1 MLKSKNSFEEIKNYN
16 SKKEDLEEELKV
28 GRNKSSKPMLW
39 VSMISMVMFFA
50 GLTSAYVISMRR
62 DDWVTFELPDA
73 FYISTIL
80 IILSSITIT
89 ISQKLLKKDK
99 RELSIVFLLITFL
112 LGITFIWQQYAGFE
126 DLRNAGLFFT
136 GPTSTVSTSFIIGI
150 TFIHVLHLLV
160 GVLVLLVV
168 IYNHFKYRYKS
179 DDLLGFELGAI
190 FWHFVDVLWIYL
202 FFFFY
207 FIR

>member
-1 MLKSKNSFEEIKNYN
+1 MNISEK
-16 SKKEDLEEELKV
+16 DLEKELII
-28 GRNKSSKPMLW
+28 GRKKSAKPMLW

-73 FYISTIL
+73 FYISTVL
-80 IILSSITIT
+80 IILSSITIS
-89 ISQKLLKKDK
+89 ISQRLIKKEK
-99 RELSIVFLLITFL
+99 RELSIAFSLITFA
-112 LGITFIWQQYAGFE
+112 LGIAFVWQQYAGFE
-126 DLRNAGLFFT
+126 DLRSAGLFFT

-150 TFIHVLHLLV
+150 TLMHALHVFA
-160 GVLVLLVV
+160 GIIVLLVV
-168 IYNHFKYRYKS
+168 IYNHFNHKYTS

>member
-1 MLKSKNSFEEIKNYN
+1 MNISN
-16 SKKEDLEEELKV
+16 EDLQNELKV
-28 GRNKSSKPMLW
+28 GKKKSAKPMLW

-50 GLTSAYVISMRR
+50 GLTSAYVISMKR
-62 DDWVTFELPDA
+62 DDWVTFDLPDA
-73 FYISTIL
+73 FYISTVL
-80 IILSSITIT
+80 IILSSITIF
-89 ISQKLLKKDK
+89 ISQKLIKKDK
-99 RELSIVFLLITFL
+99 RELSIAFLLITL
-112 LGITFIWQQYAGFE
+112 ALGIAFVWFQWSGFNE
-126 DLRNAGLFFT
+126 LKSAGLFFT

-150 TFIHVLHLLV
+150 TLMHVIHIFA
-160 GVLVLLVV
+160 GIIVLLVV
-168 IYNHFKYRYKS
+168 IYNHFKYQYKA

>member
-1 MLKSKNSFEEIKNYN
+1 MNISEK
-16 SKKEDLEEELKV
+16 DLEKELTA
-28 GRNKSSKPMLW
+28 GRKKSAKPMLW

-62 DDWVTFELPDA
+62 DDWVTFDLPDA
-73 FYISTIL
+73 FYISTLL
-80 IILSSITIT
+80 IILSSITIST
-89 ISQKLLKKDK
+89 SQRFIKKDK
-99 RELSIVFLLITFL
+99 REKSIVFLLITFA
-112 LGITFIWQQYAGFE
+112 LGIAFVWQQYAGFE

-150 TFIHVLHLLV
+150 SLMHAFHVFA
-160 GVLVLLVV
+160 GIIVLLVV
-168 IYNHFKYRYKS
+168 IYNHFKYKYTS

>member
-1 MLKSKNSFEEIKNYN
+1 MNISEK
-16 SKKEDLEEELKV
+16 DLEKELTV
-28 GRNKSSKPMLW
+28 GRKKSAKPMLW

-50 GLTSAYVISMRR
+50 GLTSAYVISMKR
-62 DDWVTFELPDA
+62 DDWVTFELPNA
-73 FYISTIL
+73 FYISTLL
-80 IILSSITIT
+80 IILSSISIGM
-89 ISQKLLKKDK
+89 SQRFIKKDK
-99 RELSIVFLLITFL
+99 RELSIVLLLITFA
-112 LGITFIWQQYAGFE
+112 LGIAFVWQQYAGFE

-150 TFIHVLHLLV
+150 TLMHAFHVFA
-160 GVLVLLVV
+160 GIIVLLVV
-168 IYNHFKYRYKS
+168 IYNHFKYKDTS

-190 FWHFVDVLWIYL
+190 FWHFIDVLWIYL

>member
-1 MLKSKNSFEEIKNYN
+1 MNISEK
-16 SKKEDLEEELKV
+16 DLEKELTV
-28 GRNKSSKPMLW
+28 GRQKSAKPMLW

-50 GLTSAYVISMRR
+50 GLTSAYVISMKRE
-62 DDWVTFELPDA
+62 DWVTFELPNA
-73 FYISTIL
+73 FYISTLL
-80 IILSSITIT
+80 IILSSITISM
-89 ISQKLLKKDK
+89 SQRFIRKGK
-99 RELSIVFLLITFL
+99 RKLSIVLLLITFA
-112 LGITFIWQQYAGFE
+112 LGIAFVWQQYAGFE

-150 TFIHVLHLLV
+150 TLMHAFHVFA
-160 GVLVLLVV
+160 GIIVLLVV
-168 IYNHFKYRYKS
+168 IYNHFKYKYTS

-190 FWHFVDVLWIYL
+190 FWHFIDVLWIYL

>member
-1 MLKSKNSFEEIKNYN
+1 MNIN
-16 SKKEDLEEELKV
+16 KEDLEKELKV
-28 GRNKSSKPMLW
+28 GRNKSAKPMLW

-150 TFIHVLHLLV
+150 SLMHAVHVFA
-160 GVLVLLVV
+160 GIIVLLVV